1 MSIDTTAIIAGSLGL
16 VASFAWRDAWT
27 VFIDNYF
34 PLPTSNVKAKF
45 VYAILIT
52 MFILLLFNTYLYLNK
67 KYTEYEVSGVV
78 QKMAEYVVPVP
89 KYPISEIESMR

>member
-1 MSIDTTAIIAGSLGL
+1 MSIDVTNVIAGSLAL
-16 VASFAWRDAWT
+16 VISLSWRDAWT
-27 VFIDNYF
+27 AFIDNYF
-34 PLPTSNVKAKF
+34 PLPTSNVKARF

-78 QKMAEYVVPVP
+78 QKMAEYVVPAP